1 MATQAATPQPHPHS
15 RHEHV
20 IRRAL
25 RREAARLH
33 EPQRIVAMAI
43 MIVVLGVLLAIMA
56 ARAEI
61 AGSDARA
68 YWAAVRIWLD
78 GGDPYHPT
86 GPFLPY
92 VYSPW
97 MLPLFVPWA
106 MLPWDAAWFV
116 WRGGAILLLLWTIR
130 WAYARRPL
138 STALVLLA
146 MAAPIGSNLDT
157 GNINLLLAVALF
169 GAQFGHG
176 RAGGLI
182 WGIATWMKWVPAP
195 LWLVLPARAR
205 GWGLIVLA
213 VSGLLSLLMLPLTI
227 VQLQAL
233 FGFGPRPIRV
243 DFLIFVWAAV
253 PWWWRL
259 EHPSALLSPRAWAGA
274 GRRTIRQVSEWA
286 SAVRSAPAPTLRTT
300 AVQARDWAAGIVG
313 LHEAGPPI
321 WRRRRATDRIPGH
334 RESVEIGD

>member
-1 MATQAATPQPHPHS
+1 MTKQAAIPHPRTHS

-25 RREAARLH
+25 RREVARVR
-33 EPQRIVAMAI
+33 EPQRLIAMAI
-43 MIVVLGVLLAIMA
+43 LIVVFAVLLAAMA
-56 ARAEI
+56 ARADT
-61 AGSDARA
+61 AGADARA
-68 YWAAVRIWLD
+68 YWAAVRVWLD

-92 VYSPW
+92 VYAPW

-106 MLPWDAAWFV
+106 MLPWEAAWFL

-138 STALVLLA
+138 STALMLLA
-146 MAAPIGSNLDT
+146 LAIPIGTNLDT

-176 RAGGLI
+176 RLGGLI

-227 VQLQAL
+227 VQMQAL
-233 FGFGPRPIRV
+233 FGFGPRPVRA
-243 DFLIFVWAAV
+243 DFLVFAWSAV

-259 EHPSALLSPRAWAGA
+259 EHPFASLSPLVWTSGLRRVSRRTSAWAHA
-274 GRRTIRQVSEWA
+274 FRA
-286 SAVRSAPAPTLRTT
+286 APMPTLRVT
-300 AVQARDWAAGIVG
+300 AWQVGSWAAGVLG
-313 LHEAGPPI
+313 VHEAGPPI
-321 WRRRRATDRIPGH
+321 WRRRQASSPAPVN
-334 RESVEIGD
+334 REAAETSD